1 MRAEAI
7 HADLFV
13 QRRAAGLAQASERW
27 GRLAFVG
34 ALLFVAMLYASPT
47 HWWPVF
53 ERARLSLASIALCAG
68 AVLMR
73 RVVSGEPLR
82 LGGPAIAP
90 LLLYLAMIPLS
101 LLWTIDP
108 LVTRAATIDA
118 AKLLVVLVALQSAL
132 DTRARLRT
140 FFAVAS
146 LASLAPALGAIR
158 VWIDSERLVEGFR
171 THWYGVFADPNRLA
185 MNLIVVMPM
194 TMAMILLARR
204 PWTKALFGVAVTAQI
219 AAIVLTHSRSG
230 AVGAVIAAGL
240 FLLRGDVRRVARGAI
255 VALALGVAVAAFAP
269 QSFWTRSATITDFE
283 GDPSM
288 AGRERAWQTL
298 GVIWEER
305 PLSGVGAGA
314 FIRAWEEFAPLSAG
328 GRRLVAHNV
337 FMEILGELGLV
348 ALLAFFA
355 FVAVL
360 LARLWVAGRRE
371 RGGLEARVLFAS
383 LSGYMLMELVNGY
396 SLSWWLYVLFA
407 LSCAAL
413 RQSAARARLA
423 AEGAA

>member
-7 HADLFV
+7 PADLV
-13 QRRAAGLAQASERW
+13 LHRRAAGLVVATERW
-27 GRLAFVG
+27 GRLAFAG
-34 ALLFVAMLYASPT
+34 ALLFVTMLYASPA

-53 ERARLSLASIALCAG
+53 ERARLGLVTIAICAG

-82 LGGPAIAP
+82 AGGPAAAP
-90 LLLYLAMIPLS
+90 LFLYLAMIPLS

-108 LVTRAATIDA
+108 APTKESVSFA
-118 AKLLVVLVALQSAL
+118 AKLLVVFVALQSAI
-132 DTRARLRT
+132 DSRARLRT

-146 LASLAPALGAIR
+146 LASLAPALGGIR
-158 VWIDSERLVEGFR
+158 IWLDGENLVEGFR

-194 TMAMILLARR
+194 TMATILLVRR
-204 PWTKALFGVAVTAQI
+204 PWLRALFGVAITAQV

-230 AVGAVIAAGL
+230 AVGAVLAAGL
-240 FLLRGDVRRVARGAI
+240 FLLRGSVRRVAHGAI
-255 VALALGVAVAAFAP
+255 VALVLGIGVAAFAP
-269 QSFWTRSATITDFE
+269 QSFWTRSATITDFA
-283 GDPSM
+283 GDASI
-288 AGRERAWQTL
+288 AGRERAWQVL
-298 GVIWEER
+298 GVIWDER

-314 FIRAWEEFAPLSAG
+314 FTRSWDAYAPLSAG
-328 GRRLVAHNV
+328 GRRLVAHNI
-337 FMEILGELGLV
+337 FMEILGELGIV

-360 LARLWVAGRRE
+360 LARLWIAGRDDKH
-371 RGGLEARVLFAS
+371 GLEARVLFAA

-396 SLSWWLYVLFA
+396 SMSWWLYVLFA
-407 LSCAAL
+407 LSCSAL

-423 AEGAA
+423 AEEAA